1 MINTIVIKNVASYDD
16 TGINLSDLK
25 KVNFFFGFNGSGK
38 STIAKFLHNLNLSPD
53 QFSSNYSS
61 CTQNGYNSTNHYILT
76 FDEKFTEENFI
87 NNENLK
93 GVFSLNQAN
102 ELIDN
107 NISEEELK
115 IQNFDNRIFEKN
127 ELIRR
132 LTEDKVNK
140 EKDLLDFCWSKRSTF
155 STFTKFVLPHSGSRP
170 NHLREIR
177 SKLHNLPSSI
187 VSLQEL
193 KDKYDLFYESD
204 LKEVNKSID
213 GKLYLKIRRIEI
225 KLQTLLHEVIIGN
238 EDVNIAEL
246 INQLNNRSWVE
257 TGVELLSKT
266 DTTCPFCQQNTITE
280 ELKKEFES
288 FFDQSYKL
296 KIDNIKILQ
305 EEYIKLYESLLS
317 NLLEI
322 QNEFN
327 PNNLLSNV
335 YLAVQTLFNENKL
348 AISEKLSNSN
358 ERKSI
363 QSIVKEKVN
372 LSKILKKIK
381 ENNNIFSE
389 IDKNK
394 ELLLSDIWIYIAS
407 ECKNKIDEFDK
418 REIKY
423 SRISSMVDIL
433 VDKLNNDIV
442 SSKQEIERLRS
453 ETINTQEAVENINII
468 LKNAGFESFEIAEKS
483 IENNISQYYLK
494 RPLQSNEESVF
505 KSLSEGEKN
514 FISFLYFYQLCIGTD
529 NIQTNGSKKKIIV
542 IDDPV
547 SSLDNQALFVVS
559 TLIHN
564 LIARKGN
571 ANKPEK
577 QAFKNENIAQLF
589 IFTHNLYFYKE
600 VSFNKRPICTDY
612 WHYNITK
619 INNKSE
625 IKGDYNKTVHDD
637 YSLLWNTIKELKQN
651 LPQNKNLNIV
661 IANSMRRI
669 IESYVSFIGYGNDS
683 WSSLLELDESDP
695 TYYIKCA
702 FISIINDQSH
712 KTSPMDGIYYQ
723 KLTNEQPQVLFDVF
737 KEIFRSIGKYHYE
750 MMLDEE
756 IV

>member
-1 MINTIVIKNVASYDD
+1 MINSIAIKNVASYDD

-25 KVNFFFGFNGSGK
+25 KINFFFGFNGSGK
-38 STIAKFLHNLNLSPD
+38 STIAKFLHNLSLSPD
-53 QFSSNYSS
+53 QFSSDYSS

-102 ELIDN
+102 ELIDTK
-107 NISEEELK
+107 ISEEELK
-115 IQNFDNRIFEKN
+115 IENINNRLFEKK
-127 ELIRR
+127 ELIKR
-132 LTEDKVNK
+132 LAEDKVNK
-140 EKDLLDFCWSKRSTF
+140 EEELLDICWSSRSTF
-155 STFTKFVLPHSGSRP
+155 NTFTKLVLPHSRSRP

-177 SKLHNLPSSI
+177 SKLHSLPSEI
-187 VSLQEL
+187 VSLQDL
-193 KDKYDLFYESD
+193 KRKYDLLYESD
-204 LKEVNKSID
+204 LKEVDKSID
-213 GKLYLKIRRIEI
+213 VNSYFKIRRIEV
-225 KLQTLLHEVIIGN
+225 KLQTLLQEVIIGN

-257 TGVELLSKT
+257 TGVGLLSKT

-335 YLAVQTLFNENKL
+335 YLALQSLFNENKL
-348 AISEKLSNSN
+348 AISEKLSKSN
-358 ERKSI
+358 ERQSI

-372 LSKILKKIK
+372 LSKISKEIK

-423 SRISSMVDIL
+423 SRISSIADIL

-483 IENNISQYYLK
+483 IVNNISQYYLK
-494 RPLQSNEESVF
+494 RPLQSNEESIF

-571 ANKPEK
+571 ANRPER

-589 IFTHNLYFYKE
+589 ILTHNLYFYKE

-619 INNKSE
+619 INNKSK

-683 WSSLLELDESDP
+683 WSSLLELDENDS

-702 FISIINDQSH
+702 FISIINDESH

-737 KEIFRSIGKYHYE
+737 KEIFRSIGKHHYE
-750 MMLDEE
+750 MMLNEE